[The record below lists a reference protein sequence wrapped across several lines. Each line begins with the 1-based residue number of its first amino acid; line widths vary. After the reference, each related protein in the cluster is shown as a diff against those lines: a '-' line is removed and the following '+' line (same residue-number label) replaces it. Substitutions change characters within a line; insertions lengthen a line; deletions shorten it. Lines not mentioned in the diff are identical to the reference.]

1 MINWMDFVYGI
12 GSHVKMISR
21 FCESRIKIG
30 KFKPFNPYLKDTQKE
45 AVKKRIRDPKGRLI

>member
-1 MINWMDFVYGI
+1 MDFVYGI